1 MKQPHLS
8 TLRQV
13 KPFFDFVDNI
23 IQKTITETFKDAIVF
38 TIAHRVNTVMNSD
51 RILVLDRGNVAEFD
65 TPKELLGR
73 KSSRFYSLAKEAG
86 LVL

>member
-1 MKQPHLS
+1 
-8 TLRQV
+8 
-13 KPFFDFVDNI
+13 
-23 IQKTITETFKDAIVF
+23 
-38 TIAHRVNTVMNSD
+38 MNSD